1 MSCGWYP
8 IVSMAD
14 ISLYVSMVLTG
25 QHGKSH
31 DVVADAV
38 MQRVAGDMGLISSA
52 ELLLLQDRAGIQSS

>member
-1 MSCGWYP
+1 
-8 IVSMAD
+8 
-14 ISLYVSMVLTG
+14 MVPTG

>member
-1 MSCGWYP
+1 
-8 IVSMAD
+8 MAD
-14 ISLYVSMVLTG
+14 IRVYVSMVPLG